1 MSDEDRLDETVVYEI
16 LSSERRRHT
25 IDYLRASDKDVEVN
39 DIAEYI
45 AEKETGESPPPKD
58 SRKTVYVS
66 LHQTHLPKMDDLDI
80 VNYDTDTKNVT
91 LSDSFRDVAVYMEV
105 VPGTEISWS
114 EYYLAVGVV
123 GLATVF
129 ARISGAPLISDFPAE
144 YWAVFYLGVVVLS
157 ALYQTFTRRS
167 L

>member
-1 MSDEDRLDETVVYEI
+1 MSDDERLDKTVVYEI
-16 LSSERRRHT
+16 LSSERRRRA
-25 IDYLRASDKDVEVN
+25 IDYLKASENGVEVG

-45 AEKETGESPPPKD
+45 AEEETGESPPPKD
-58 SRKTVYVS
+58 ARKTVYVS

-80 VNYDTDTKNVT
+80 VNYNTDTNEVT
-91 LSDSFRDVAVYMEV
+91 LSDSFRDVAIYMEV

-114 EYYLAVGVV
+114 EYYLAVGIV

-129 ARISGAPLISDFPAE
+129 AHISGAPVISSVPVE
-144 YWAVFYLGVVVLS
+144 YWGALYLIIVSVS

>member
-1 MSDEDRLDETVVYEI
+1 MSDEDRLDKTVVYEI
-16 LSSERRRHT
+16 LSSERRRHA
-25 IDYLRASDKDVEVN
+25 IDFLRSSENGVEVN

-45 AEKETGESPPPKD
+45 AEEETGESPPPKD
-58 SRKTVYVS
+58 ARKTVYVS

-80 VNYDTDTKNVT
+80 VDYDTDTKEVS

-114 EYYLAVGVV
+114 EYYLGVGLV

-129 ARISGAPLISDFPAE
+129 AHIAGAPVISAVGVE
-144 YWAVFYLGVVVLS
+144 YWSIFYLVVVSVS

-167 L
+167 I

>member
-16 LSSERRRHT
+16 LSSERRRHA
-25 IDYLRASDKDVEVN
+25 IDYLRANENGVEVT

-80 VNYDTDTKNVT
+80 VNYDTDTKEVT

-114 EYYLAVGVV
+114 EYYLAVGLV

-129 ARISGAPLISDFPAE
+129 AHIAGAPVISDIGIE
-144 YWAVFYLGVVVLS
+144 YWAVFYLIVVSLS

>member
-25 IDYLRASDKDVEVN
+25 IDYLRANEDGVEVN

-45 AEKETGESPPPKD
+45 ARKETGESPPPKD
-58 SRKTVYVS
+58 ARKTVYVS

-80 VNYDTDTKNVT
+80 LNYDTDTKEVT

-114 EYYLAVGVV
+114 EYYLAVGLV

-129 ARISGAPLISDFPAE
+129 AHTTGAPLIADIGVE
-144 YWAVFYLGVVVLS
+144 YWAVLYLLVVSAS
-157 ALYQTFTRRS
+157 ALYQTFTRR
-167 L
+167 LL

>member
-1 MSDEDRLDETVVYEI
+1 MSAEDRLDETVVYEI

-129 ARISGAPLISDFPAE
+129 ARISGAPVISDVPAE

>member
-1 MSDEDRLDETVVYEI
+1 MSDEERLDETVVHEV
-16 LSSERRRHT
+16 LSSERRRHA
-25 IDYLRASDKDVEVN
+25 IDYLRATDGGVEVN

-45 AEKETGESPPPKD
+45 AEKETGESPPDKD
-58 SRKTVYVS
+58 ARKTVYVS

-80 VNYDTDTKNVT
+80 VNYDTDTKEVT

-114 EYYLAVGVV
+114 EYYLGVGLV
-123 GLATVF
+123 GLATLF
-129 ARISGAPLISDFPAE
+129 AHISGAPVISAVGIE
-144 YWAVFYLGVVVLS
+144 YWAVFYLLVVSAS

>member
-1 MSDEDRLDETVVYEI
+1 MSDDDRLDKTVIYEI
-16 LSSERRRHT
+16 LSSERRRHA
-25 IDYLRASDKDVEVN
+25 IDFLQASENGVEVS

-80 VNYDTDTKNVT
+80 VNYDTDSKEVT
-91 LSDSFRDVAVYMEV
+91 LSDSFRDVAIYMEV

-114 EYYLAVGVV
+114 EYYLGV
-123 GLATVF
+123 GLVGMATVF
-129 ARISGAPLISDFPAE
+129 AHIAGAPVISALDAE
-144 YWAVFYLGVVVLS
+144 YWAIFYLFVVS
-157 ALYQTFTRRS
+157 ASAVYQTFTRRS

>member
-16 LSSERRRHT
+16 LSSDRRRHT
-25 IDYLRASDKDVEVN
+25 INYLRASDEGVEVN

-58 SRKTVYVS
+58 ARKTVYVS

-80 VNYDTDTKNVT
+80 VNYDTDTKEVT
-91 LSDSFRDVAVYMEV
+91 LSDSFQDVAVYMEV

-114 EYYLAVGVV
+114 EYYLAIGLV

-129 ARISGAPLISDFPAE
+129 AHIAGAPVISTFGVE
-144 YWAVFYLGVVVLS
+144 YWAVFYLLVVAVS